1 MPTDVGPFELFYA
14 GFVQHPMLLWLAALA
29 AGAYCGRLKGVPS
42 RMQIYCAALVVLS
55 VLDAWLTSN
64 EILGIGRL
72 PVGLSGAVP
81 LFFVLAGDF
90 RYLLLVSAA
99 TPGGGLQ
106 LTPARLIAALGLTAI
121 VPLLSQVLLSVLPAS
136 LNTPRTLYLVYE
148 LMFVVLTLCL
158 LRFARSVGEAAWLQ
172 RVSRFVLCYYGFWA
186 TADVIILATGS
197 DLGFA
202 LRVVPNL
209 LYYGGLIAVIGRES
223 SRAAAFP
230 SRAVA

>member
-1 MPTDVGPFELFYA
+1 MPADPGPFEIFYA
-14 GFVQHPMLLWLAALA
+14 GFVQHPILLWLAALTA
-29 AGAYCGRLKGVPS
+29 AAYCGRLKAVRP
-42 RMQIYCAALVVLS
+42 RMRAYCAALVVLS
-55 VLDAWLTSN
+55 LLDAWLTSS
-64 EILGIGRL
+64 EIPGIGRL
-72 PVGLSGAVP
+72 PAALSSVVP

-99 TPGGGLQ
+99 TPAGDLE
-106 LTPARLIAALGLTAI
+106 LTPARLLAALGLTAI
-121 VPLLSQVLLSVLPAS
+121 VPLLSQFLLTVLPAS

-148 LMFVVLTLCL
+148 LMFVLLTLSL
-158 LRFARSVGEAAWLQ
+158 LRFAKSLGETPWLR
-172 RVSRFVLCYYGFWA
+172 RVSRFVLFYYGLWA

-223 SRAAAFP
+223 SQVAASP
-230 SRAVA
+230 SRAAG